1 MADCKEEQ
9 AQKREQLAL
18 ELEELQKGSEVKVC
32 ATESLNIVVYKL
44 YFVCT

>member
-18 ELEELQKGSEVKVC
+18 ELEELQKD
-32 ATESLNIVVYKL
+32 LKL
-44 YFVCT
+44 RCVLLKA